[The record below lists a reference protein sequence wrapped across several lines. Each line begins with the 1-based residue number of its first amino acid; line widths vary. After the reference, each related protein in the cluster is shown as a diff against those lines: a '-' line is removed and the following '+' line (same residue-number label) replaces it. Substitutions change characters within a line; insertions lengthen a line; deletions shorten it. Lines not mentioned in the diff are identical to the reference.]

1 MKETCSVLGF
11 VVLSVSR
18 CYSNADVKVKL
29 RQRCLFAWQDRLNV
43 PFDEEVDRQGPGAP
57 HDT

>member
-43 PFDEEVDRQGPGAP
+43 PFDEEVDRQGP
-57 HDT
+57 